1 MSASLIILLS
11 KLAVKGVYG
20 NSVSTDFSDIDT
32 FLSEF
37 SIKDS
42 LAEAPANLYY
52 GYIAVGGKIFLM
64 KDRIEF
70 HPHNVLQ
77 KYRPIKINY
86 NSIVKPRPSRQFW
99 LIPNCFSIHNKDG
112 VEFKFVASYRKL
124 WVDSIEFMINKT
136 RTDENCR

>member
-11 KLAVKGVYG
+11 KIAVKGVYG
-20 NSVSTDFSDIDT
+20 DSVSTDFSDIDK
-32 FLSEF
+32 FLREF

-77 KYRPIKINY
+77 RYKPVILKFD
-86 NSIVKPRPSRQFW
+86 SIEKTQLSRQF
-99 LIPNCFSIHNKDG
+99 LFVPNCFSILNRDG
-112 VEFKFVASYRKL
+112 VEYKFVASYRRL
-124 WVDSIEFMINKT
+124 WVESIEFMVNKIKS
-136 RTDENCR
+136 